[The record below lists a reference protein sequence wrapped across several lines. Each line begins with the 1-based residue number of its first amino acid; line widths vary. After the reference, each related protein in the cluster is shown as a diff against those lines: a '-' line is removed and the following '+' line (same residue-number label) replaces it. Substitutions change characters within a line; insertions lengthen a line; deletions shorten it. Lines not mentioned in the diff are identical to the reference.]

1 MRKILPLILA
11 ALSACAWG
19 QGNQNNF
26 NSGGNGVGIYTV
38 ATLPAAPTKATLA
51 TVKDGSTSSDC
62 STGAGS
68 NVVVCIFNGS
78 SWVFAGNSGSNPTF
92 AQVGAGAN
100 TAALTMG
107 NGGSLGPT
115 GTGTLNANQI
125 LGNTVPTLATGF
137 LNWTGSAWAFSA
149 GGGGDTITSPNS
161 TLTVGG
167 TATATTLDLNLAT
180 ANTWTTP
187 QTFAPSSTSQVALV
201 ANNPTSTSVN
211 IAAFKVNNVTEA
223 AIGNSGT
230 ITLGDGTNAAG
241 VILKNATSG
250 QVTLKT
256 VTGALGAV
264 SASLPANTG
273 TIAELNLAQTFSAEI
288 TTAASATGTAGFN
301 LPPGAAPTAPV
312 NGDLWST
319 SSGFF
324 GRVAGVTVGPFSASG
339 GGGNTTSTSLTT
351 GFYAEANGANSIIN
365 GTCDSGITTA
375 NTFTCSDTAG
385 IAGVSFTGSG
395 SNGGYVGTQGTGANV
410 VFGAGKSGFYPDSVN
425 NCLHQNLNN
434 VDKNCIPNTAGS
446 GIGLTT
452 GGTISVS
459 AAPLSDLAT
468 QAADSVVMN
477 ATGSTAVPT
486 AVAMPTCATSGHAD
500 VYDPSTHAW
509 TCNVLS
515 GGTSTIANGTSA
527 MGTGAISSG
536 TCATVV
542 TTTATGVAATDAIIV
557 SPNADPTG
565 VTGYAVSATGSL
577 YIQSWPTSGNVN
589 FKVCNNTA
597 GSLTPAALTLNWRVV
612 R

>member
-78 SWVFAGNSGSNPTF
+78 AWVFAGNSGSNPTF

-107 NGGSLGPT
+107 AGGTLSPSGGTITANAISGTPSITINGLSATTINGAAFAGTFTGAPTFSGNTAFT
-115 GTGTLNANQI
+115 GTPTFSNALALGSSTATTQSAGTN
-125 LGNTVPTLATGF
+125 NTTLATTAFVHSYAPLAGATF
-137 LNWTGSAWAFSA
+137 TGEVV
-149 GGGGDTITSPNS
+149 
-161 TLTVGG
+161 TV
-167 TATATTLDLNLAT
+167 
-180 ANTWTTP
+180 
-187 QTFAPSSTSQVALV
+187 
-201 ANNPTSTSVN
+201 
-211 IAAFKVNNVTEA
+211 
-223 AIGNSGT
+223 
-230 ITLGDGTNAAG
+230 
-241 VILKNATSG
+241 
-250 QVTLKT
+250 
-256 VTGALGAV
+256 
-264 SASLPANTG
+264 
-273 TIAELNLAQTFSAEI
+273 
-288 TTAASATGTAGFN
+288 ASATGTAGLN

-452 GGTISVS
+452 GGTISVNSNVRTRSITFTFGAPEGS
-459 AAPLSDLAT
+459 ALTAPLTRYVTVPFGCTISAFNLLADAGTFTVKFWKVATGTAIPTVTNSISTSGVSLAT
-468 QAADSVVMN
+468 GTALH
-477 ATGSTAVPT
+477 ST
-486 AVAMPTCATSGHAD
+486 
-500 VYDPSTHAW
+500 
-509 TCNVLS
+509 
-515 GGTSTIANGTSA
+515 
-527 MGTGAISSG
+527 
-536 TCATVV
+536 TVTDF
-542 TTTATGVAATDAIIV
+542 TTTTVTANDIMAANVGTVATAKMVQAQLECD
-557 SPNADPTG
+557 
-565 VTGYAVSATGSL
+565 
-577 YIQSWPTSGNVN
+577 Q
-589 FKVCNNTA
+589 
-597 GSLTPAALTLNWRVV
+597 
-612 R
+612 

>member
-92 AQVGAGAN
+92 AQVGNGTNAGALLVSGTFGPSGGTVTANAISGTPSITINGLSATTINGAAFAGTFTGAPTFSGN
-100 TAALTMG
+100 TAF
-107 NGGSLGPT
+107 T
-115 GTGTLNANQI
+115 GTPTFSNALALGSSTATTQSAGTN
-125 LGNTVPTLATGF
+125 NTTLATTAFVHSYAPLAGATF
-137 LNWTGSAWAFSA
+137 TGEVV
-149 GGGGDTITSPNS
+149 
-161 TLTVGG
+161 TV
-167 TATATTLDLNLAT
+167 
-180 ANTWTTP
+180 
-187 QTFAPSSTSQVALV
+187 
-201 ANNPTSTSVN
+201 
-211 IAAFKVNNVTEA
+211 
-223 AIGNSGT
+223 
-230 ITLGDGTNAAG
+230 
-241 VILKNATSG
+241 
-250 QVTLKT
+250 
-256 VTGALGAV
+256 
-264 SASLPANTG
+264 
-273 TIAELNLAQTFSAEI
+273 
-288 TTAASATGTAGFN
+288 ASATGTAGLN